1 VLRRACAPLLAC
13 AALLLVAGCADRGRE
28 MREPLDSQT
37 TTTRVPA
44 AAGAAEESRPP
55 SLQTGPDGFTVRLDG
70 TTAGGELPAA
80 MSCEGDEVPPTVLWQ
95 NVPDQTAELALSMT
109 DPDAEGFV
117 QWLVVGIDPSLAGM
131 DGADLPPGA
140 TALLNSSG
148 EAAFAGPCPPGGER
162 HDYVFTLYA
171 LAEERSFDPLADPQ
185 EVLSDLSGA
194 SVGITTVAAS
204 FEATRSTTT
213 VGS

>member
-1 VLRRACAPLLAC
+1 VLRRACAPLLVF

-44 AAGAAEESRPP
+44 GAGAAEESRPP
-55 SLQTGPDGFTVRLDG
+55 AMQTGPDGFTVRLDG
-70 TTAGGELPAA
+70 VAAGGELPVA
-80 MSCEGDEVPPTVLWQ
+80 MSCEGDEVPPTLVWQ
-95 NVPDQTAELALSMT
+95 NVPDETAELALSMT

-117 QWLVVGIDPSLAGM
+117 HWLVVGIDPSLAGM

-140 TALLNSSG
+140 EPLLNSSG
-148 EAAFAGPCPPGGER
+148 EDAFAGPCPPGGEL

-171 LAEERSFDPLADPQ
+171 LAEDSSFDPLADPKQ
-185 EVLSDLSGA
+185 VLSELSGS
-194 SVGITTVAAS
+194 SVGITTTSATFAA
-204 FEATRSTTT
+204 TLSTTT
-213 VGS
+213 AGG